1 MNTADFQSPWWLPD
15 GHSQTLWRRFTP
27 SNSLHRRRQRVE
39 LQDGDFL
46 DIDWVDAAGD
56 ASLPVIL
63 LLHGLCGCSASPY
76 ILSLQRLLQ
85 AQGYTSVA
93 MNFRGCSGE
102 INRLARAYHS
112 GCSEDVEEVFQ
123 AVRLAVGQRGV
134 VGVGFS
140 LGGNVLLHW
149 LARRPA
155 GQDVIGAVA
164 VSTPFALAYCSEALN
179 TGMSKLYGHY
189 FRRRLVRDVT
199 AKLAYFRLQ
208 GWQEQAERLAA
219 LGDLRR
225 LRTLWEFDD
234 QVTAPLHGFDGARDY
249 YDRCSSGTLLRD
261 IALPTV
267 LIQSRDDPIIPAR
280 SLPDPARLP
289 GHIRL
294 LLTPAGGH
302 VGFTSAHEPHWLEQR
317 ILQAIQTL
325 D

>member
-1 MNTADFQSPWWLPD
+1 MNASDFQPPWWLPE
-15 GHSQTLWRRFTP
+15 GHSQTLWRRFVP
-27 SNSLHRRRQRVE
+27 ANGLYRRRERVQ

-46 DIDWVDAAGD
+46 DIDWLDAAAD
-56 ASLPVIL
+56 SSLPVVL

-112 GCSEDVEEVFQ
+112 GCREDVEEVFQ
-123 AVRLAVGQRGV
+123 RVRYAAGQRPV
-134 VGVGFS
+134 IGVGFS

-149 LARRPA
+149 LAGRSA
-155 GQDVIGAVA
+155 GQGVLGAVA
-164 VSTPFALAYCSEALN
+164 VSTPFALAHCSEALN
-179 TGMSKLYGHY
+179 TGLSKLYGHY
-189 FRRRLVRDVT
+189 FRRRLVRDVM

-249 YDRCSSGTLLRD
+249 YDRCSSGPLLPD

-267 LIQSRDDPIIPAR
+267 LIQSRDDPIIPEL

-289 GHIRL
+289 DHIRL
-294 LLTPAGGH
+294 LLTRAGGH
-302 VGFTSAHEPHWLEQR
+302 VGFTSAREPDWLEQR